1 MYLKIISFSVF
12 IIFFFTNCVGGSDS
26 PTKPAS
32 NAHTTASGLKYVF
45 HKQNPQGKKA
55 KLGDLIDFHLVIKNS
70 FDSIIRNSYQETPEG
85 IREMPFEETYFIGKE
100 KPNFREIFGQ
110 VAEGDSISF
119 WVKSDSIAEQ
129 GGYLKAKMPKGSDL
143 KFTVKI
149 LKIRTRQE
157 IQKAN
162 EKLLDAQ
169 RKKDSLLIDNYVENI
184 KKKDKIINFKT
195 TSTGLRYA
203 HIKEGIGKNAIKG
216 DTVNVNY
223 SGKLLNGTEYEHSET
238 AIELLIGDITPS
250 GLEEAIS
257 LMKEGG
263 KGTFILPSYLGYGEK
278 GMGELVPKN
287 TILVFDV
294 ELSKV
299 KK

>member
-169 RKKDSLLIDNYVENI
+169 RKKDSLLIDEYVENI